1 MLNFKQ
7 KSPGDHLD
15 NDAILNALGI
25 ASTAAQPATE
35 GDKAEGET
43 KGEEETAADD
53 EGKKT
58 EAEEETEAEGETAE
72 KPAEDEGCGPPTG
85 GGC

>member
-25 ASTAAQPATE
+25 ASAAAQPATE

-58 EAEEETEAEGETAE
+58 EAEGETAE
-72 KPAEDEGCGPPTG
+72 KPAEDEGCGPPAG